1 MEDMNRRKRIREI
14 RKKRRRRFFFL
25 LVFIPLS
32 IFLINKS
39 EILNLKEIKVNN
51 NEKVEKNDILL
62 ISGLEKGENI
72 FNLELEKAA
81 REINSLPYI
90 EVAHVNR
97 KLPNKVVIDVLER
110 EEKMQLFIQDKY
122 QKIDRYGYVLSEE
135 DEKDPDLL
143 ILENINNKK
152 FKLASNFYQ
161 ELGSEEI
168 KSFFEEMDRLNLF
181 TRIDRIDFEDKDN
194 IEIIIDGKTIYFGDL
209 NDSAYK
215 VKLLNEVLIDIE
227 DKALDYREIR
237 MNRGDNPII
246 ILNDGDGD

>member
-1 MEDMNRRKRIREI
+1 MEDINRRKRVREI
-14 RKKRRRRFFFL
+14 RKKRKRRLLFL
-25 LVFIPLS
+25 LVFIPLF

-39 EILNLKEIKVNN
+39 EILNLKEIVVNN
-51 NEKVEKNDILL
+51 NKKVEKDDIVL

-72 FNLELEKAA
+72 FNLQLDKAA

-90 EVAHVNR
+90 ELAHVNR

-110 EEKMQLFIQDKY
+110 EAKMQLSIGDKY

-135 DEKDPDLL
+135 DEKDSDLL
-143 ILENINNKK
+143 ILENVDKKK

-168 KSFFEEMDRLNLF
+168 KSFFEEIDRLNLYS
-181 TRIDRIDFEDKDN
+181 RIDKIDFEDKQG
-194 IEIIIDGKTIYFGDL
+194 IELVIDGRTIYFGDL
-209 NDSAYK
+209 YDSSYK

-227 DKALDYREIR
+227 GKDLDYKEIR
-237 MNRGDNPII
+237 MDRGDNPII
-246 ILNDGDGD
+246 ILNDEDGG